1 MKLEQGKFCPLIGK
15 DCIQMQCSW
24 FTQVRGMNPNTG
36 EETDE
41 YGCAVTWLPLM
52 LIENSGQQRRTGA
65 AVESFRNE
73 IVKSTLQSQEML
85 KQDLKLRE
93 EAQALKAQEL
103 LNKPRQIH
111 NISGEIEE

>member
-15 DCIQMQCSW
+15 DCIGLQCSW

-52 LIENSGQQRRTGA
+52 MIENSQQQRATA
-65 AVESFRNE
+65 AAIESFRNE
-73 IVKSTLQSQEML
+73 TVQSTMKAQEIY
-85 KQDLKLRE
+85 QRE
-93 EAQALKAQEL
+93 LELKAQERL
-103 LNKPRQIH
+103 QQSKQIH
-111 NISGEIEE
+111 NITEIGE